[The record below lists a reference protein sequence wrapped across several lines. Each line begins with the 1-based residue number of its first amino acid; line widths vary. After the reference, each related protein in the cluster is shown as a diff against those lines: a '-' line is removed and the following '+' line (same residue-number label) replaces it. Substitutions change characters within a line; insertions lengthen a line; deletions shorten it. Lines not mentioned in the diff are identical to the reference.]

1 MARTGTTAIQPAHN
15 SGGQLDTELFAFVNI
30 FATNPNAKIESLLF
44 EQDQGSQ
51 GEFETDNHTVC
62 ADILNP
68 DTGTPILQTGSITI
82 VKEANPESEQEFDF
96 LTNIGGPNSAFT
108 LKDNGID
115 DNFIVF
121 DDLPPF
127 LYDVSE
133 QPTAGWVFDEVVCT
147 GGADIRI
154 VGADVQIALS
164 GGEDVTCTY
173 TNEAVFDLTIVKE
186 AVGGDDTFEFEK
198 TVNSDIDF
206 ADFSLTTQGGAA
218 QTTLTDLPAGFL
230 QIEEIVPPGWKLTDI
245 ECVGVTDDDWASNSP
260 RASLTASPGDD
271 ITCTFTNEKLGTIN
285 IVKQTAPANGVD
297 FGFTDDIESPN
308 SFSLDD
314 GQTKTFLDVVP
325 GQYTVTEDDPGVGT
339 FLSGLVC
346 DDANSA
352 TPSRSILAR
361 AKPMINLD
369 PGETVTCTYTNTAE
383 DFIVIAKL
391 TDPAGGAGFD
401 FTSPLGNFTLNDGEI
416 EIFEVAQPGTFTFTE
431 EDPGPDYALSFVECA
446 ILKPEQDPIFVFG
459 DLGTRSVD
467 VTLDGPG
474 QAAFCFFGNSLTNAC
489 PVDPNVGNELTDL
502 IGTGMGSPTR
512 QRMMAKIT
520 VPNAGDVVELYAQ
533 MAAKEYTAVRYV
545 RFIFGDKTYVQVQPE
560 TDLGAKAAI
569 SWWGEDLTSEFQS
582 QAKPFVKGRWFLNK
596 GMRKMKAPRAYVLYP
611 TYQTADEYANA
622 WSTFG
627 APTNFVAGTPGF
639 DQTNTNTL
647 AIPELQVATDVTV
660 ELAVTDV
667 NRDPRTVDVMVSAG
681 GVSETVTLTGPT
693 NRKSE
698 LLNIFTV
705 TLENVPAGTDEVE
718 ITLES
723 VLGSGD
729 SAALLGAAANYQCD
743 IR

>member
-1 MARTGTTAIQPAHN
+1 MLTLLLFAVAVRPSQAAVGDLAFTIEAPLVQESNVTCPSGLGLETFNEIPVGDYASLDGSIGDYTDPNNAAPSIRIFAQAATGGARFPETGATRNFISTPSSYLLTLDQPAGYFGFWWSAGDGNNKVTVNMADGSSQVFTTQSILDSGAVVGAPGGGQNGHYGN
-15 SGGQLDTELFAFVNI
+15 PTGAQFGGQLDTELFAFVNI

-133 QPTAGWVFDEVVCT
+133 LPPAGWVFDEVDCT

-245 ECVGVTDDDWASNSP
+245 DCVGVTDDDWASNFP

-308 SFSLDD
+308 NFSLDD

-352 TPSRSILAR
+352 TPSTVDLGAR
-361 AKPMINLD
+361 EATINLD

-391 TDPAGGAGFD
+391 TEPAGGVGFD
-401 FTSPLGNFTLNDGEI
+401 FTSPLGNFTLDDGEI
-416 EIFEVAQPGTFTFTE
+416 EIFEIQQP
-431 EDPGPDYALSFVECA
+431 A
-446 ILKPEQDPIFVFG
+446 
-459 DLGTRSVD
+459 RSHSQRKIRVR
-467 VTLDGPG
+467 TMRFRGW
-474 QAAFCFFGNSLTNAC
+474 NA
-489 PVDPNVGNELTDL
+489 
-502 IGTGMGSPTR
+502 
-512 QRMMAKIT
+512 
-520 VPNAGDVVELYAQ
+520 
-533 MAAKEYTAVRYV
+533 
-545 RFIFGDKTYVQVQPE
+545 
-560 TDLGAKAAI
+560 
-569 SWWGEDLTSEFQS
+569 
-582 QAKPFVKGRWFLNK
+582 PF
-596 GMRKMKAPRAYVLYP
+596 
-611 TYQTADEYANA
+611 
-622 WSTFG
+622 
-627 APTNFVAGTPGF
+627 
-639 DQTNTNTL
+639 
-647 AIPELQVATDVTV
+647 
-660 ELAVTDV
+660 
-667 NRDPRTVDVMVSAG
+667 
-681 GVSETVTLTGPT
+681 
-693 NRKSE
+693 
-698 LLNIFTV
+698 
-705 TLENVPAGTDEVE
+705 
-718 ITLES
+718 
-723 VLGSGD
+723 
-729 SAALLGAAANYQCD
+729 
-743 IR
+743 